1 MATSVP
7 ENDIFSVTEVRTG
20 FLNTDTD
27 SLDQHAHQFSVSPNA
42 PYTNGPPSPPLIPVP
57 VPGRG
62 RESRPFVELVPKSTN
77 LANTP
82 GLRCVHE
89 IAHEGSEDWNYEQR
103 WTAQPIV
110 DGLYLGPTNVVRDHD
125 YLHSN
130 GITMVVVVCSN
141 WVKNTRLKSVT
152 MAEEFLRLDT
162 EYIALE
168 NDAQII
174 HDLQKVFG
182 VFAAHGKRLEHLG
195 KQSKILVTC
204 ETGNDRSAAVVAAF
218 IMALYG
224 ETMITVL
231 QFMSLKR
238 FCISFSE
245 DTKRMLLAWQDIV
258 AASSSLQQHNSSLVD
273 GPSVPLQPTDL
284 PARKRSRERS
294 PDIEMGTDDDSE
306 RFVGREDFVP
316 FIDNN

>member
-1 MATSVP
+1 
-7 ENDIFSVTEVRTG
+7 
-20 FLNTDTD
+20 
-27 SLDQHAHQFSVSPNA
+27 
-42 PYTNGPPSPPLIPVP
+42 
-57 VPGRG
+57 
-62 RESRPFVELVPKSTN
+62 
-77 LANTP
+77 
-82 GLRCVHE
+82 
-89 IAHEGSEDWNYEQR
+89 
-103 WTAQPIV
+103 
-110 DGLYLGPTNVVRDHD
+110 
-125 YLHSN
+125 
-130 GITMVVVVCSN
+130 MVVVVCSN

>member
-1 MATSVP
+1 MGGCCLRALSKRNQADNGRISTFAAALDLDLDLDLEPVHFISSSHSSNSAFLIAKFNIRLSCLPSLSHTYHFRAIPVRPLSCLIPDRRRRQHTWLAQMATSVP

-110 DGLYLGPTNVVRDHD
+110 DGLYLGP
-125 YLHSN
+125 S
-130 GITMVVVVCSN
+130 
-141 WVKNTRLKSVT
+141 
-152 MAEEFLRLDT
+152 
-162 EYIALE
+162 
-168 NDAQII
+168 
-174 HDLQKVFG
+174 
-182 VFAAHGKRLEHLG
+182 
-195 KQSKILVTC
+195 
-204 ETGNDRSAAVVAAF
+204 
-218 IMALYG
+218 
-224 ETMITVL
+224 
-231 QFMSLKR
+231 
-238 FCISFSE
+238 
-245 DTKRMLLAWQDIV
+245 
-258 AASSSLQQHNSSLVD
+258 
-273 GPSVPLQPTDL
+273 
-284 PARKRSRERS
+284 
-294 PDIEMGTDDDSE
+294 
-306 RFVGREDFVP
+306 
-316 FIDNN
+316 

>member
-7 ENDIFSVTEVRTG
+7 ENNIFSRPTACTG
-20 FLNTDTD
+20 FLETRSDN
-27 SLDQHAHQFSVSPNA
+27 LDQSAHHLSVSPNA

-57 VPGRG
+57 VPGKG
-62 RESRPFVELVPKSTN
+62 RESRPFVELVPKGTTM
-77 LANTP
+77 ANSP

-89 IAHEGSEDWNYEQR
+89 IAHEGAEDWNYDQR
-103 WTAQPIV
+103 WSAQPIIE
-110 DGLYLGPTNVVRDHD
+110 GICLGPTNVVRDHS
-125 YLHSN
+125 YLQST

-141 WVKNTRLKSVT
+141 WVKNNRLKSVT
-152 MAEEFLRLDT
+152 MAGEVLGLDSQ
-162 EYIALE
+162 YIALE

-174 HDLQKVFG
+174 HDLDNVFQL
-182 VFAAHGKRLEHLG
+182 FAAHGKRLDDLG
-195 KQSKILVTC
+195 QQSKILVTC

-224 ETMITVL
+224 ESMITVL

-238 FCISFSE
+238 FCINFSE

-258 AASSSLQQHNSSLVD
+258 AASSSLQQHNSSLVS
-273 GPSVPLQPTDL
+273 GASALPQTAKL
-284 PARKRSRERS
+284 PAKKRSRERS
-294 PDIEMGTDDDSE
+294 PDIAMEIDDDSE

-316 FIDNN
+316 FIDKN